1 MIRFYSLLK
10 NLIGQGEFEWTATLL
25 NINLGHNDE
34 LMEKCI
40 TLRQYA
46 ILIDKIKN
54 GIKRSLSIEDAITEA
69 VNWCIAN
76 NVLKVFLVK
85 LKSEVIGMVLTEYDE
100 KKHIKNE
107 KQISWEEGREEAREE
122 GRKSAFVEVAT
133 DMLKDNYSLE
143 TIISIS
149 KLPKEKILSIAESM
163 GISVE

>member
-1 MIRFYSLLK
+1 MILFYSLLK
-10 NLIGQGEFEWTATLL
+10 NLIGQGEFEWTATML

-76 NVLKVFLVK
+76 NVLKDYLVK
-85 LKSEVIGMVLTEYDE
+85 HKSEVIGMVLTEYDE

-107 KQISWEEGREEAREE
+107 KQISWEEGHEE
-122 GRKSAFVEVAT
+122 GRESAFIEVAT

-143 TIISIS
+143 NIISIS